1 MMVRSHQHIRFFGAA
16 ILSVGLFFAIVGTS
30 FAQPNHAKVIS
41 SDPGINSVIK
51 QAPTKIT
58 VTTAENMKPGATNS
72 NLEVYGPDDALIS
85 QGNATVGLN
94 DPTKMSVTIKPEKDG
109 IYIVRW
115 YTVSADDGDAA
126 QGAFAFTVG
135 AAASTTS
142 SAAPTVSAQSTAA
155 TPQTT
160 STTSTSNASGT
171 PLWVPIVAALVALI
185 VGLAAGLGIGRTRK
199 TVVEPASEPIKTPA
213 SK

>member
-1 MMVRSHQHIRFFGAA
+1 MVRPHQHIRFFGAA
-16 ILSVGLFFAIVGTS
+16 VLGIGLFFAIVGTS

-41 SDPGINSVIK
+41 SDPAINSVIK

-72 NLEVYGPDDALIS
+72 NLEVYGPDDVLIS

-94 DPTKMSVTIKPEKDG
+94 DPTKMSVTIKPEKNG

-126 QGAFAFTVG
+126 QGAFAFTVD
-135 AAASTTS
+135 
-142 SAAPTVSAQSTAA
+142 TA
-155 TPQTT
+155 T
-160 STTSTSNASGT
+160 STTGVTPTVAAQTTAVSQTATTTSAGNASGT
-171 PLWVPIVAALVALI
+171 PIWVSIVAGLVALI

-199 TVVEPASEPIKTPA
+199 TVAEAASEPIKTPA
-213 SK
+213 NE

>member
-1 MMVRSHQHIRFFGAA
+1 MLHVRQYRGFISAA
-16 ILSVGLFFAIVGTS
+16 MLSLGLFFVLINPS

-58 VTTAENMKPGATNS
+58 VTTAENMKPRAKNC

-85 QGNATVGLN
+85 QGDATIGLN
-94 DPTKMSVTIKPEKDG
+94 DPTKMSVNIKPGKNG

-135 AAASTTS
+135 TAASTAVTAQPAQ
-142 SAAPTVSAQSTAA
+142 AAQKASPA
-155 TPQTT
+155 
-160 STTSTSNASGT
+160 STSGT
-171 PLWVPIVAALVALI
+171 NGMPIWLALI
-185 VGLAAGLGIGRTRK
+185 IGLIALLVGLGAGLSIARRRLSISK
-199 TVVEPASEPIKTPA
+199 PVSEAIKTPI